1 MARRHHDPVV
11 VRGVRPHRAT
21 GPGTDDRQVAWE
33 GSGSAAA
40 VLGGLHGPDLHDP
53 EARDPD
59 AHDPHDLVPRD
70 FVWRGRRYTVCAVL
84 ASWQE
89 RRAWWREVGDDPSGP
104 PSPQRRVWR
113 VEARPPVGD
122 AGVFDLGRD
131 DDHWLLLRAH
141 D

>member
-1 MARRHHDPVV
+1 MVRRHDEPVTV
-11 VRGVRPHRAT
+11 RAT
-21 GPGTDDRQVAWE
+21 AGRVGDGPAADRLDE
-33 GSGSAAA
+33 G
-40 VLGGLHGPDLHDP
+40 
-53 EARDPD
+53 
-59 AHDPHDLVPRD
+59 PRD

-89 RRAWWREVGDDPSGP
+89 RRAWWREVGDHPGVP
-104 PSPQRRVWR
+104 GLPSPGRRVWR
-113 VEARPPVGD
+113 VEARPPSGA

>member
-1 MARRHHDPVV
+1 VTRRHHDPVV
-11 VRGVRPHRAT
+11 VRGAGGSQP
-21 GPGTDDRQVAWE
+21 VAALD
-33 GSGSAAA
+33 G
-40 VLGGLHGPDLHDP
+40 
-53 EARDPD
+53 
-59 AHDPHDLVPRD
+59 PRD

-89 RRAWWREVGDDPSGP
+89 RRAWWREVGDQPSGP
-104 PSPQRRVWR
+104 GLPGLPSPQRRVWR
-113 VEARPPVGD
+113 VEARPPSGA

>member
-1 MARRHHDPVV
+1 VTRRHHDPVV
-11 VRGVRPHRAT
+11 VRGADT
-21 GPGTDDRQVAWE
+21 
-33 GSGSAAA
+33 A
-40 VLGGLHGPDLHDP
+40 VDG
-53 EARDPD
+53 
-59 AHDPHDLVPRD
+59 PRD

-89 RRAWWREVGDDPSGP
+89 RRAWWREVGDQPTGP
-104 PSPQRRVWR
+104 GLPGLPSPQRRVWR
-113 VEARPPVGD
+113 VEARPPSGT

>member
-1 MARRHHDPVV
+1 MTRRHHDPVV
-11 VRGVRPHRAT
+11 VRVADGTR
-21 GPGTDDRQVAWE
+21 PGTARGGA
-33 GSGSAAA
+33 GSTMAGTSADPTAD
-40 VLGGLHGPDLHDP
+40 GP
-53 EARDPD
+53 RDPT
-59 AHDPHDLVPRD
+59 ADPTAGWPTDPTADGPRD

-89 RRAWWREVGDDPSGP
+89 RRAWWREVGDDPAGP
-104 PSPQRRVWR
+104 GMPSPQRRVWR
-113 VEARPPVGD
+113 VEARPPSGT

>member
-1 MARRHHDPVV
+1 VARRHRDPVT
-11 VRGVRPHRAT
+11 VRGAEAPAVTT
-21 GPGTDDRQVAWE
+21 GAGALA
-33 GSGSAAA
+33 GSAGDPAGDPWAA
-40 VLGGLHGPDLHDP
+40 G
-53 EARDPD
+53 
-59 AHDPHDLVPRD
+59 PRD

-89 RRAWWREVGDDPSGP
+89 RRAWWREVGDHPDVPGM

-113 VEARPPVGD
+113 VEARPPSGST
-122 AGVFDLGRD
+122 GVFDLGRD

>member
-1 MARRHHDPVV
+1 MTRRHHDPVV
-11 VRGVRPHRAT
+11 VRGADAT
-21 GPGTDDRQVAWE
+21 HPVTARGGWGTDPTTD
-33 GSGSAAA
+33 G
-40 VLGGLHGPDLHDP
+40 
-53 EARDPD
+53 
-59 AHDPHDLVPRD
+59 PRD

-89 RRAWWREVGDDPSGP
+89 RRAWWREVGDHLAVPGM

-113 VEARPPVGD
+113 VEARPPSGA

>member
-1 MARRHHDPVV
+1 VTRRYQDHVV
-11 VRGVRPHRAT
+11 VGRTAGT
-21 GPGTDDRQVAWE
+21 GPGSAADIRP
-33 GSGSAAA
+33 GSAGDGGAGPSAHTA
-40 VLGGLHGPDLHDP
+40 VDG
-53 EARDPD
+53 
-59 AHDPHDLVPRD
+59 PRD

-89 RRAWWREVGDDPSGP
+89 RRAWWREVGDAPTAPGL
-104 PSPQRRVWR
+104 PSPGRRVWR
-113 VEARPPVGD
+113 VEARPPSGT

>member
-1 MARRHHDPVV
+1 MVRRHDEPVT
-11 VRGVRPHRAT
+11 VRTVTGGATDGGTTAGGEDRDGRAT
-21 GPGTDDRQVAWE
+21 DGRATDGRATDD
-33 GSGSAAA
+33 G
-40 VLGGLHGPDLHDP
+40 
-53 EARDPD
+53 
-59 AHDPHDLVPRD
+59 PRD

-89 RRAWWREVGDDPSGP
+89 RRAWWREVGDHPAVPGL
-104 PSPQRRVWR
+104 PSPGRRVWR
-113 VEARPPVGD
+113 VEARPPSGT